1 MENKVVQNILKN
13 LNSRK
18 TQISV
23 IGLGYVGLPL
33 CLALCKANFKVYG
46 IDNSDERVDLLRSGK
61 SYISTISNLKIKK
74 IVNKKFIPTSDFEII
89 KKSEIIIICVPTP
102 IDSYK
107 KPDMQYVKNVV
118 KQIEK
123 YLEKNQTIILECTS
137 YPGTTEEYFLPIF
150 KKKKL
155 SLGKNIFLG
164 YSPEREDPGNKN
176 FSILKKNL
184 SKVVSGYS
192 NNCEKIVK
200 SLYQKVS
207 NEVFVCY
214 DIKTAEFTKLLEN
227 IYRSVNIG
235 LINELHS
242 VCKKMG
248 INIFEALKAAKT
260 KPFGF
265 TPFYPGPG
273 VGGHCIPVD
282 PYFLTYKAKQFNINT
297 KFIKLAGKINDDR
310 PIEIAKTLIEYI
322 KNNQIKK
329 KILILGLTYK
339 KNSDD
344 VRESPILQIYNF
356 LNKKIRNK
364 INVCDPL
371 VSKQA
376 LKKLKSI
383 KFISLAKINNKKYLK
398 NFDLC
403 FIGTNHDLFNYNFIS
418 NNMKIIFDSRNS
430 FQKKRKNIKII

>member
-150 KKKKL
+150 KKKK
-155 SLGKNIFLG
+155 
-164 YSPEREDPGNKN
+164 
-176 FSILKKNL
+176 
-184 SKVVSGYS
+184 
-192 NNCEKIVK
+192 
-200 SLYQKVS
+200 
-207 NEVFVCY
+207 
-214 DIKTAEFTKLLEN
+214 
-227 IYRSVNIG
+227 
-235 LINELHS
+235 
-242 VCKKMG
+242 
-248 INIFEALKAAKT
+248 
-260 KPFGF
+260 
-265 TPFYPGPG
+265 
-273 VGGHCIPVD
+273 
-282 PYFLTYKAKQFNINT
+282 
-297 KFIKLAGKINDDR
+297 
-310 PIEIAKTLIEYI
+310 
-322 KNNQIKK
+322 
-329 KILILGLTYK
+329 
-339 KNSDD
+339 
-344 VRESPILQIYNF
+344 
-356 LNKKIRNK
+356 
-364 INVCDPL
+364 
-371 VSKQA
+371 
-376 LKKLKSI
+376 I
-383 KFISLAKINNKKYLK
+383 KF
-398 NFDLC
+398 
-403 FIGTNHDLFNYNFIS
+403 
-418 NNMKIIFDSRNS
+418 R
-430 FQKKRKNIKII
+430 